1 MRKIICPY
9 CFGEFEH
16 DEVHF
21 RLETVKN
28 DGYDISDIE
37 YESDPQKKE
46 EMQLSMYFQPKE
58 DEKYENF
65 WKKYGETTEL
75 TTQNEQKRFGCQVYQ
90 LPIVNPKSPEA
101 AKCLKLQN
109 HPDGKSD
116 YFIYDDFGRVQG
128 VEDIYGIKSHR
139 RVCPYCHNPLPR
151 GYGKNEV
158 KFISV
163 IGITGSG
170 KTVYISQLLKNMPK
184 YTFNMMHMS
193 SQTPDNRVDNFLD
206 NNPVRKDTPLPDS
219 TMAGRLAQ
227 PMTYDIVK
235 SGNEGETIVIY
246 DIAGENCKNAEEME
260 RYGDFVMHSH
270 GIILLIS
277 PKQIGIIE
285 KYGGQNGDEDKT
297 KDKDTPPPKT
307 VLNTIYNTIV
317 AGNSGLCEIPL
328 AVCIS
333 KSDFFARSLGEGEEN
348 GNDIVRIATSDVTPI
363 QDPVTRETKPG
374 FNATQ
379 YNVIQKKIAKMLA
392 RDPISGTLQ
401 TQYKH
406 YNYFIFSATGCD
418 VRTEERDGKTVSYPV
433 EDPNPI
439 RIAEPLLWLFKRF
452 GYIKSDT
459 HIRLPALRGDPNQ
472 KVIVKLT
479 RRQKVENFFN
489 PGKNPE
495 VIGLDPDQQKALW
508 YEETL

>member
-28 DGYDISDIE
+28 DGYDLSDIE
-37 YESDPQKKE
+37 YESDPQKRE
-46 EMQLSMYFQPKE
+46 DMQLSMYFQPKE

-65 WKKYGETTEL
+65 WKKYGKTTEL
-75 TTQNEQKRFGCQVYQ
+75 TTQNELQRFEWQEVYL
-90 LPIVNPKSPEA
+90 LPIIDPKSPEA

-116 YFIYDDFGRVQG
+116 YFIYDGYDMVQG
-128 VEDIYGIKSHR
+128 VVDIYGNTSHR
-139 RVCPYCHNPLPR
+139 RVCPHCHNPLPR
-151 GYGKNEV
+151 GYGRNEV

-163 IGITGSG
+163 IGVTGSG
-170 KTVYISQLLKNMPK
+170 KTVYISQLLKYMPN
-184 YTFNMMHMS
+184 YVFNMMNMA
-193 SQTPDNRVDNFLD
+193 SQTLDDRVDNFLN

-235 SGNEGETIVIY
+235 SGNKHETIVIY
-246 DIAGENCKNAEEME
+246 DIAGENCTDATEME
-260 RYGDFVMHSH
+260 RYGKFVMHSH

-277 PKQIGIIE
+277 PKQIGFPE
-285 KYGGQNGDEDKT
+285 NYGDQNADEDNT
-297 KDKDTPPPKT
+297 KDAAPPIT

-317 AGNSGLCEIPL
+317 AENRGLCEIPL

-333 KSDFFARSLGEGEEN
+333 KSDFFARTLGAGEEN
-348 GNDIVRIATSDVTPI
+348 EADINYIATRDVAPI
-363 QDPVTRETKPG
+363 EDPITGETKPG

-379 YNVIQKKIAKMLA
+379 YNVIQKKISRMMD
-392 RDPISGTLQ
+392 RNPISVALQ
-401 TQYKH
+401 TQYKY
-406 YNYFIFSATGCD
+406 YNYFIFSAVGCA
-418 VRTEERDGKTVSYPV
+418 VRKEERDGKTVSYPV
-433 EDPNPI
+433 NEPQPI
-439 RIAEPLLWLFKRF
+439 RIVEPLLWLFKRF
-452 GYIKSDT
+452 GYINSDT